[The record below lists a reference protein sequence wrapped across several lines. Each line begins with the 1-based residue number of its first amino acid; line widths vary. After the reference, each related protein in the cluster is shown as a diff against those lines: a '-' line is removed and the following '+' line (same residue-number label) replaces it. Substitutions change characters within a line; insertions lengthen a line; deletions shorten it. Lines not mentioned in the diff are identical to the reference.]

1 MSSYKRNNSSS
12 YNIAILNAWAIYCE
26 YLSSFETPE
35 GCLVIATKEFM
46 DHALGH
52 YCVLLMKK
60 VNMHG
65 AEASIKVPYG
75 TRLWAIGR
83 KGKNA
88 KKIAKL
94 INASHVIIVE

>member
-12 YNIAILNAWAIYCE
+12 SNIAILNAWAIYCE

-35 GCLVIATKEFM
+35 GCLVIATKEFTR
-46 DHALGH
+46 GH

-60 VNMHG
+60 IDMHDT
-65 AEASIKVPYG
+65 EAFLKVPYG

-83 KGKNA
+83 KGNNV

-94 INASHVIIVE
+94 INASHLIIVE